1 MRQALARRD
10 DGYWQAHPSAA
21 DTWLVIE
28 VADSS
33 LAFDLDT
40 KAKLYATAGIPHD
53 WVADVQ
59 RPRLHRRFERPCSDL
74 DLTGVV
80 EAVDQMIVGL
90 PTS

>member
-1 MRQALARRD
+1 MGLF
-10 DGYWQAHPSAA
+10 
-21 DTWLVIE
+21 
-28 VADSS
+28 S

-40 KAKLYATAGIPHD
+40 KAKLDATAGIPHD